1 MQNILF
7 DSHAHYGDS
16 RFDEI
21 TENGKTLRDLL
32 IADALS
38 EVKDNDRVGYV
49 VNAGTNEET
58 SLSSL
63 LLAKKYPQFYAAVGF
78 HPGELDELPS
88 VPDLSI
94 IQKLATEDK
103 VVAIGEIGLDYH
115 YGGTDREKQKRYF
128 RAQIELAARCGL
140 PVVIHDRD
148 AHGDTFDIL
157 RQYPDVRGVLHSFS
171 GSIEMMTELVKC
183 GWYISFSGVI
193 TFKNALRLAPIV
205 AAVPHDRIMIET
217 DCPYLAPHP
226 NRGKLNYSG
235 YLKYTAARA
244 AELLGIGYDELCS
257 ITVSNAKCLFG
268 IE

>member
-1 MQNILF
+1 MRKILF
-7 DSHAHYGDS
+7 DSHAHYDDS

-21 TENGKTLRDLL
+21 TENGETLRDLL

-38 EVKDNDRVGYV
+38 GGDENDCVGYI
-49 VNAGTNEET
+49 VNAATNEET
-58 SLSSL
+58 SRYSLS
-63 LLAKKYPQFYAAVGF
+63 LAKKYPQFYAAVGF
-78 HPGELDELPS
+78 HPGELDGLPDE
-88 VPDLSI
+88 PDLGV
-94 IQKLATEDK
+94 IQKLADDDK
-103 VVAIGEIGLDYH
+103 AVAIGEIGLDYH
-115 YGGTDREKQKRYF
+115 YDGTDREKQKRYF
-128 RAQIELAARCGL
+128 RAQLELARRCGL

-157 RQYPDVRGVLHSFS
+157 CEYPDVKGVLHSFS
-171 GSIEMMTELVKC
+171 GSAEMMTELVKR
-183 GWYISFSGVI
+183 GFYISFSGVI
-193 TFKNALRLAPIV
+193 TFKNATRLAPIV

-257 ITVSNAKCLFG
+257 ITVSNAKRLFG